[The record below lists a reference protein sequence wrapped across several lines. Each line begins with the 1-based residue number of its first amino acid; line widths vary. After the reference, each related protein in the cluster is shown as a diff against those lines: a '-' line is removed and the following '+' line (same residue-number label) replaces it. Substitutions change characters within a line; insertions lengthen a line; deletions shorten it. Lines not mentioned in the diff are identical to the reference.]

1 MFHLNQYYYFRKFN
15 GKGVT
20 ERDGLTGFVAEGLCS
35 REIDTRPE
43 RFYRVKIKTRR

>member
-20 ERDGLTGFVAEGLCS
+20 ERDGLTRFVAEGFVH
-35 REIDTRPE
+35 E
-43 RFYRVKIKTRR
+43 R